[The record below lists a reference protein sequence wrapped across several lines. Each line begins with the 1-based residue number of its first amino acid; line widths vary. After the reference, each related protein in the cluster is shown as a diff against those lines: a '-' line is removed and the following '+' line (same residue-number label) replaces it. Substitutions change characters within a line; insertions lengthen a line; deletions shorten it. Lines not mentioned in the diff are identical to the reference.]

1 MTVGLPAVDNS
12 RIRALLVADLEQR
25 RAWRAAARAT
35 QVSMLSISGAIGQVW
50 PAKFNSGPW

>member
-1 MTVGLPAVDNS
+1 MDNS

-35 QVSMLSISGAIGQVW
+35 QVSMLSISGAIGHVW